1 MGCWHEL
8 DVCVLNLW
16 VTACALA
23 KIMAIC
29 VGFLENMVVIF
40 VEVLP
45 SSSIPFTF
53 TKTEWSLS
61 PELSLVAFLQ

>member
-1 MGCWHEL
+1 MCTVCARSKSMG
-8 DVCVLNLW
+8 
-16 VTACALA
+16 AGGYSLA
-23 KIMAIC
+23 KIMHWISEED
-29 VGFLENMVVIF
+29 GDIF

-45 SSSIPFTF
+45 CSSIPFTF